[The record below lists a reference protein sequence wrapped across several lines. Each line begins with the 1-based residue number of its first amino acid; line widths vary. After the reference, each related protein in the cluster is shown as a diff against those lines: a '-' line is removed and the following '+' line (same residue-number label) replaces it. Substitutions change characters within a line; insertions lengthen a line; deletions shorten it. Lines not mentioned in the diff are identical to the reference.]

1 MKKDLG
7 KIPAVYPMPVL
18 MIATYDENGKV
29 DVMNAAWGMICGMDK
44 IALCISEPHKT
55 TKNIRKLGAFTV
67 ALADAAHVKEADY
80 FGIASGNNTDDKF
93 ERTGLTAVKSDK
105 VNAPVI
111 DEFPVT
117 MECELAEIVTTDNF
131 HSVIGNIVNVKADE
145 EVLDENGKI
154 NPEKI
159 NALIFDQFRS
169 GYYVSGEKAGQAW
182 SSGKELM

>member
-1 MKKDLG
+1 
-7 KIPAVYPMPVL
+7 
-18 MIATYDENGKV
+18 
-29 DVMNAAWGMICGMDK
+29 
-44 IALCISEPHKT
+44 
-55 TKNIRKLGAFTV
+55 
-67 ALADAAHVKEADY
+67 
-80 FGIASGNNTDDKF
+80 
-93 ERTGLTAVKSDK
+93 
-105 VNAPVI
+105 
-111 DEFPVT
+111 

-154 NPEKI
+154 NPEKL